1 LSVDHIKS
9 TFNALRRNKETGA
22 IIWEEQ
28 VLLKVPDMVKKEQ
41 KTVELE
47 HLIEISRY
55 YGNDPDFVIA
65 GGGNTSYKDDTR
77 IWIKASGIPLAGISE
92 KEFVCLSREK
102 LGRIG
107 SALYNEDPFTR
118 EQEVK
123 RDLNEAIISPQ
134 NLRPSVETS
143 LHNLIG
149 YSYVVH
155 THPTLVNGLMCSNR
169 ARDEVEARFGAEA
182 LYVEYTDPGFSLF
195 KKVQERIAIYQGQHG
210 TVPRI
215 IFLQNHGV
223 FVGADT
229 IAEIRSLYE
238 SIDRKIHHGGEISW
252 PLCNPEPFESE
263 TTRAI
268 GNHFLERGMA
278 SRSIRCELVDHFTE
292 SLDRYLSVSRPLAPD
307 IIVYCKSNYLF
318 LGRGLDPDL
327 AIAACE
333 KFEATHGHYPKVILE
348 EHGGLIAVEE
358 NPRSVENI
366 INVFTGMMKIS
377 YLAENFGGPHFLTAG
392 QVRFIDDWEVEN
404 YRREVARGT
413 GS

>member
-252 PLCNPEPFESE
+252 PCAILSLSNRKPPGPLE
-263 TTRAI
+263 TISWKGEWLPGQYGANWWTISLKALTGTFLYPGRWHPILLSTVNQITSFSGGDWIRILPLPHVRSLKRPMAITR
-268 GNHFLERGMA
+268 R
-278 SRSIRCELVDHFTE
+278 
-292 SLDRYLSVSRPLAPD
+292 
-307 IIVYCKSNYLF
+307 
-318 LGRGLDPDL
+318 
-327 AIAACE
+327 
-333 KFEATHGHYPKVILE
+333 
-348 EHGGLIAVEE
+348 
-358 NPRSVENI
+358 
-366 INVFTGMMKIS
+366 
-377 YLAENFGGPHFLTAG
+377 
-392 QVRFIDDWEVEN
+392 
-404 YRREVARGT
+404 
-413 GS
+413 